1 MPAVDYSR
9 FYRYEDLMAILRGFA
24 DENPDY
30 VSLETIGT
38 SHEGRAIP
46 VVTLTHCATGAAIDK
61 PAYWVDG
68 NIHSIELTASSA
80 CLYFIDWLMKQRAS
94 NADVARALDTRTFY
108 VCPRINPDGAEWA
121 TGDNPRY
128 VRSST
133 RRYPFDEDPI
143 DGLIT
148 EDMDG
153 DGRILQMRVVD
164 PNGPW
169 KKHPQQPSLMVR

>member
-1 MPAVDYSR
+1 
-9 FYRYEDLMAILRGFA
+9 MAILRGFA
-24 DENPDY
+24 NENPDY

-46 VVTLTHCATGAAIDK
+46 VVTLTNRATGAAADK
-61 PAYWVDG
+61 PAHWIDG

-80 CLYFIDWLMKQRAS
+80 CLYFIDWLIKERA
-94 NADVARALDTRTFY
+94 NNPDVARALDTRTFY

-121 TGDNPRY
+121 MGDNPRY

-148 EDMDG
+148 EDLDG
-153 DGRILQMRVVD
+153 DGRILQMRVTD
-164 PNGPW
+164 PTGPW
-169 KKHPQQPSLMVR
+169 KKHPQ